1 MKEETLKE
9 FVDNIIQERMQNAFR
24 QMKSEKE
31 KTSEDDV
38 EKEYQEA
45 LTSLPQDKEQAVRKY
60 GEMVLEGGVE
70 NEIFFYR
77 LGLRDGIRLKK
88 IVKKMIRSVA

>member
-9 FVDNIIQERMQNAFR
+9 FVENIIQERMQNAFS
-24 QMKSEKE
+24 QMKLRKE
-31 KTSEDDV
+31 KISEDDV

-45 LTSLPQDKEQAVRKY
+45 LTLLPQDKEQAVRKY
-60 GEMVLEGGVE
+60 CEMILEGGVE
-70 NEIFFYR
+70 NEIFFYK

-88 IVKKMIRSVA
+88 IVKKMIRSRA

>member
-1 MKEETLKE
+1 MKEEKFKE

-24 QMKSEKE
+24 QMKSGKE
-31 KTSEDDV
+31 KTSENDV

-45 LTSLPQDKEQAVRKY
+45 LTLLPPDKEQAVRKY
-60 GEMVLEGGVE
+60 CEMILEGGVE

-77 LGLRDGIRLKK
+77 LGLRDGIRLYE
-88 IVKKMIRSVA
+88 IVKRMTRSIS